1 MLTLGLID
9 SKPSSVALVDDGRII
24 AAVAEERLCRMKMAG
39 GMPVAAMDEVLRIAG
54 ASPSDVDRVAV
65 AQVVSVFEPE
75 PIAWKGWF
83 DTTINTRSSLLD
95 GLGSSL
101 APIAGSNPAALR
113 AQQILKRWLFRDR
126 RKRIPE
132 LLRERWGINAPVSFF
147 DHHLAHAASAYYT
160 GGFERALVV
169 TLDGGG
175 DGLSGSVWEGIDGRL
190 RRLDSIPSFHSL
202 GNFYSYVTEL
212 CGFKA
217 ERHEGK
223 VTGLAARGQ
232 PIYADRLREVIC
244 YEEPGKIRYLVPMY
258 HRSALRVLKSRLP
271 RDFDRANLAA
281 SAQSVLEEIG
291 IAFVRHWLRSTG
303 MTNLCLAGGVFS
315 NVRLNQGVFEIPEVS
330 QLFVHPAMDDSGLA
344 VGAAL
349 QSHAKQ
355 SGGRLAPVCLPN
367 AYLGPEF
374 SNAEIAAALA
384 EAGLMSSREGRIQEA
399 ISERLAAGAG
409 VARFHGRMEY
419 GPRALGNRSLLYQPT
434 DPSVNDWL
442 NERLGRT
449 EFMPFA
455 PATLA
460 EQADDC
466 YEQLEGARDAARFM
480 TITLDCTVKMR
491 DACPGVVH
499 VDGTARPQLV
509 DADTSPDLHAILSAY
524 HARTGLPALINTS
537 FNLHEEPIVCT
548 PGDAIRAFL
557 QGRIDYL
564 AIGDHLI
571 PHPAIETEGP
581 EARS

>member
-1 MLTLGLID
+1 L
-9 SKPSSVALVDDGRII
+9 
-24 AAVAEERLCRMKMAG
+24 
-39 GMPVAAMDEVLRIAG
+39 
-54 ASPSDVDRVAV
+54 
-65 AQVVSVFEPE
+65 
-75 PIAWKGWF
+75 
-83 DTTINTRSSLLD
+83 
-95 GLGSSL
+95 
-101 APIAGSNPAALR
+101 
-113 AQQILKRWLFRDR
+113 
-126 RKRIPE
+126 
-132 LLRERWGINAPVSFF
+132 
-147 DHHLAHAASAYYT
+147 
-160 GGFERALVV
+160 
-169 TLDGGG
+169 
-175 DGLSGSVWEGIDGRL
+175 
-190 RRLDSIPSFHSL
+190 
-202 GNFYSYVTEL
+202 
-212 CGFKA
+212 
-217 ERHEGK
+217 
-223 VTGLAARGQ
+223 
-232 PIYADRLREVIC
+232 
-244 YEEPGKIRYLVPMY
+244 
-258 HRSALRVLKSRLP
+258 
-271 RDFDRANLAA
+271 
-281 SAQSVLEEIG
+281 VLEEIG

-315 NVRLNQGVFEIPEVS
+315 NVRLNQGLVEIPEVS
-330 QLFVHPAMDDSGLA
+330 QISVHPAMDDSGLS

-349 QSHAKQ
+349 QSHAQQ
-355 SGGRLAPVCLPN
+355 SGGRLAPVRLPN

-399 ISERLAAGAG
+399 ISERLAAGAV

-442 NERLGRT
+442 NERLQRT

-509 DADTSPDLHAILSAY
+509 DADTSPDFHAILSAY